1 LFGQSVIGG
10 FSATAS
16 DVIEL
21 SAKDWP
27 DFASLQPDITQS
39 GNNTLITLDASDTI
53 TLTNV
58 VASSLTAAQFKLV

>member
-1 LFGQSVIGG
+1 
-10 FSATAS
+10 
-16 DVIEL
+16 VIEL

-39 GNNTLITLDASDTI
+39 GANTLITLDASDTI